1 MKNIFKLLDFFEEY
15 FLATTLLLMLILTFT
30 EVVSRYALHL
40 SLAFA
45 EEITIN
51 LFVWSVMVGA
61 AAAAKHNHHIGFT
74 LVSDLLPHFLRRWL
88 VLLVAVISVSLLA
101 VISYYGVLMV
111 ISQMQYGQLTPA
123 LEMPE
128 WIMGLSIPVG
138 SALCLLRFLQAGYNN
153 WEELG
158 EEEAR

>member
-1 MKNIFKLLDFFEEY
+1 MGRLFKALDYFEEY
-15 FLATTLLLMLILTFT
+15 FLATTLLFMLILTFA
-30 EVVSRYALHL
+30 EVLSRYALHL

-61 AAAAKHNHHIGFT
+61 ATAAKQNHHIGFT
-74 LVSDLLPHFLRRWL
+74 LISDMLPPYLRRWL
-88 VLLVAVISVSLLA
+88 MLFVAVVSVSLLA
-101 VISYYGVLMV
+101 LIAYYGILMV
-111 ISQMQYGQLTPA
+111 ASQMQYGQMTPA

-138 SALCLLRFLQAGYNN
+138 AVLCLLRFGEAGYKS
-153 WEELG
+153 WEELTD
-158 EEEAR
+158 EVRQ